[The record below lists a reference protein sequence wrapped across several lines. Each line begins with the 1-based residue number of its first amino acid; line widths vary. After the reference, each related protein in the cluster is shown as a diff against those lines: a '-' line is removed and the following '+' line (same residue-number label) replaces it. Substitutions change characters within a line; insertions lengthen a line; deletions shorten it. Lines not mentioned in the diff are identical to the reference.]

1 MFDLQ
6 DFVDRCKALVRSPH
20 GAEQI
25 LQLMRSAV
33 QDADPI
39 RKALAPADPRAP
51 ITDASLFRSEDLFVF
66 NATVPPHF
74 VSPSHDHRMWAVIG
88 IYEGQENNVFYK
100 RSPTRLEEVNRREVL
115 AGEAILLG
123 SEVVHAVANPLDV
136 TTLGLHVY
144 GGDLY
149 AAERSMWNPY
159 TGDELRY
166 DVQQFFRWCVELSKG
181 SRAV

>member
-6 DFVDRCKALVRSPH
+6 DFVDRCTALVRSPH
-20 GAEQI
+20 AAEQI
-25 LQLMRSAV
+25 LRLMRSAV
-33 QDADPI
+33 QDADSI
-39 RKALAPADPRAP
+39 RKAVAPADPRAP
-51 ITDASLFRSEDLFVF
+51 ITDASLFRSDALFIF

-88 IYEGQENNVFYK
+88 IYEGQETNVFYK
-100 RSPTRLEEVNRREVL
+100 RSPTRLEETNRREVL

-123 SEVVHAVANPLDV
+123 SEVVHAVANPLDF

-166 DVQQFFRWCVELSKG
+166 DVPQFFRWCVELSKG
-181 SRAV
+181 ARAV

>member
-6 DFVDRCKALVRSPH
+6 GFVDRCKELVRSPH
-20 GAEQI
+20 PAAQI
-25 LQLMRSAV
+25 LELMRTAV
-33 QDADPI
+33 KDAGSI
-39 RKALAPADPRAP
+39 KKAVAPADPQAP
-51 ITDASLFRSEDLFVF
+51 VTDAILFRSDDLLVF
-66 NATVPPHF
+66 NATLPPHF
-74 VSPSHDHRMWAVIG
+74 VSVSHDHRMWAVIG

-123 SEVVHAVANPLDV
+123 PDVIHAVANPLDF

-144 GGDLY
+144 GGDLHS
-149 AAERSMWNPY
+149 AERSMWNPH
-159 TGDELRY
+159 TGEELRY
-166 DVQQFFRWCVELSKG
+166 DVTQFFGWCKELSKR